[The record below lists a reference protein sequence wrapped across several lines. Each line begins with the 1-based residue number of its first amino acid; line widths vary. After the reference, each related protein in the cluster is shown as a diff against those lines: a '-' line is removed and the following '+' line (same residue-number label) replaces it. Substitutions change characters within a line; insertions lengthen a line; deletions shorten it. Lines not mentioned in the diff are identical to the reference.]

1 MHKLFT
7 LIAAVAVFVS
17 CNSVRHDFVNESYSE
32 TDDSLIVRCSSLKGL
47 GPLVIGNTTLS
58 DISPSK
64 LNYSY
69 KKEGFNMSHW
79 LSADSELSAV
89 LNNVTIVDCIE
100 LAKFKVGEIEVGDVD
115 LAFYDGKL
123 VAIAFSNGSLLEHY
137 LSKYGNGNGHKYV
150 NNFLYKDYTKD
161 RYHHEEEHLWYN
173 NSVQM
178 TYTDIYKNER
188 AHVNIYDE
196 FVISDRTGQ
205 YESFLS
211 TINKVKK
218 EYYDKKKALK
228 TESLDM
234 L

>member
-7 LIAAVAVFVS
+7 LIAVVAVFVS
-17 CNSVRHDFVNESYSE
+17 CNSSRHDFVNESYSE
-32 TDDSLIVRCSSLKGL
+32 PEDSLIVRCSSLKGL

-64 LNYSY
+64 LNYLY
-69 KKEGFNMSHW
+69 KNEGFYSSHW
-79 LSADSELSAV
+79 LSSDSELASAIDD
-89 LNNVTIVDCIE
+89 VTIIDCIE

-161 RYHHEEEHLWYN
+161 RIHQEEEHLWYN

-178 TYTDIYKNER
+178 TYTDSYKNER
-188 AHVNIYDE
+188 AHVNVYDE

-205 YESFLS
+205 YDSFLS